1 EKKALVNSEIDNQKK
16 QVDQAIKE
24 IQRLNGAFAEKE
36 GELKKSLA
44 LLDKIGVGVNDRM
57 NWQLLHQYVNRS
69 SPQPNGDRLTE
80 KAQGDIAPRNV
91 KAKLWTDNKDAQ
103 KAKAEWEDLLANDRK
118 EMAPSEAARL
128 DRFIKE
134 NLIQINIAG
143 INALYT
149 DDLTSYFRKI
159 AKDVPLLPGMRED
172 EQNDVKAL
180 A

>member
-1 EKKALVNSEIDNQKK
+1 KAVINADIDKEKKQLKEGID
-16 QVDQAIKE
+16 QVGV
-24 IQRLNGAFAEKE
+24 LNGRYAAQEA
-36 GELKKSLA
+36 ELKRSMD
-44 LLDKIGVGVNDRM
+44 LLDKIGAGAHDRL

-80 KAQGDIAPRNV
+80 RGQGDLANRNV
-91 KAKLWTDNKDAQ
+91 KAKLWTENKDAQ

-118 EMAPSEAARL
+118 DMPPNEAARL

-134 NLIQINIAG
+134 NLIQINISG

-149 DDLTSYFRKI
+149 DDLSSYFRKI